1 MEDIK
6 KNSVSAQSQVKKEG
20 FAKIVNQGG
29 KLRVLFIGNSI
40 TRHGPKPD
48 IGWEHDWGMAASAL
62 EKDYVHVTVKLL
74 EEKYGKVDYCVA
86 NCGEWELN
94 YYQDDLIQNWS
105 VARDFNADI
114 IIIRIGENIWNAH
127 EFFDKYPLEPHFS
140 KMIEYFRSNEKAR
153 VVVTD
158 LFWENDQINEAIYKA
173 VEKGGYTLVRLTDL
187 GSENENKA
195 LGQFWHE
202 GVALHPSDKG
212 MERIAMRI
220 VEKLQI

>member
-105 VARDFNADI
+105 VARGFNADI

-153 VVVTD
+153 VIVTD
-158 LFWENDQINEAIYKA
+158 LFWENEQINEAIYKA
-173 VEKGGYTLVRLTDL
+173 VEKGGYTLVHLTDL

-220 VEKLQI
+220 VEKL

>member
-105 VARDFNADI
+105 VARGFNADI

-153 VVVTD
+153 VIVTD
-158 LFWENDQINEAIYKA
+158 LFWENEQINEAIYKA

-220 VEKLQI
+220 VEKL